1 MKVTEGNRPLPFFCN
16 GSGFFWIA
24 PRPGS
29 LQSDVISPVLRLLR
43 MVSQEY
49 HFGGV
54 LNLNVISGLALRVMA
69 VRDLGSAR

>member
-49 HFGGV
+49 NFAGV
-54 LNLNVISGLALRVMA
+54 LNLNILAILTARLLTLRDSGRVQ
-69 VRDLGSAR
+69 